1 MGAVWLESK
10 SSALRWRGGPRQAAP
25 HPRRRTLAGVSAPAI
40 SAHNLAR
47 SFGSTRALVDVSFE
61 VAEGTVC
68 ALLGRN
74 GAGKTTTVRIL
85 TTLLPADAGRAQV
98 AGFDVAEQA
107 PEVRTR
113 IGVTGQTATMDELLT
128 GAENLET
135 IGRFCHLGAATS
147 RRRARELLG
156 QFDLTD
162 AARQLVKHYSGGM
175 RRRLD
180 LAASL
185 IHNPEV
191 LFLDEPTTGLD
202 PISRAEMWTSIRTL
216 VSGGTTVLLTTQYLD
231 EADRLADTIVVIDRG
246 LVVAEGSP
254 EQLKA
259 SIGRPFVRVTLP
271 DADPAA
277 LEQVRRLL
285 GEGAEVR
292 GRSVSAPAGDG
303 LATLDQVVV
312 RLRDLGVP
320 VHEAGLEHPSLDEVF
335 SAVTDHSSPAAAPAA
350 EDVG

>member
-1 MGAVWLESK
+1 
-10 SSALRWRGGPRQAAP
+10 
-25 HPRRRTLAGVSAPAI
+25 
-40 SAHNLAR
+40 
-47 SFGSTRALVDVSFE
+47 
-61 VAEGTVC
+61 
-68 ALLGRN
+68 
-74 GAGKTTTVRIL
+74 
-85 TTLLPADAGRAQV
+85 
-98 AGFDVAEQA
+98 
-107 PEVRTR
+107 
-113 IGVTGQTATMDELLT
+113 MDELLT
-128 GAENLET
+128 GVENLET

-147 RRRARELLG
+147 RRRARALLE
-156 QFDLTD
+156 QFDLVD
-162 AARQLVKHYSGGM
+162 AANQLVKRYSGGM

-185 IHNPEV
+185 IHEPEV

-202 PISRAEMWTSIRTL
+202 PVSRAEMWTSIRSL

-246 LVVAEGSP
+246 LVVAEGTP

-277 LEQVRRLL
+277 LEQVKRLL
-285 GEGAEVR
+285 GAGAEVS

-312 RLRDLGVP
+312 RLRELGVP
-320 VHEAGLEHPSLDEVF
+320 VHEVGLEHPSLDEVF
-335 SAVTDHSSPAAAPAA
+335 SAVTDHSHHPGVPPVSA
-350 EDVG
+350 EGDGA

>member
-1 MGAVWLESK
+1 MSV
-10 SSALRWRGGPRQAAP
+10 
-25 HPRRRTLAGVSAPAI
+25 PAI
-40 SAHNLAR
+40 SAHHLVR
-47 SFGSTRALVDVSFE
+47 SFGSTHALVDVSFE
-61 VAEGTVC
+61 VAAGTVC

-85 TTLLPADAGRAQV
+85 TTLLPADGGRAQV
-98 AGFDVAEQA
+98 AGFDVSSHADQ
-107 PEVRTR
+107 VRTR

-147 RRRARELLG
+147 RRRARELLD
-156 QFDLTD
+156 QFDLID
-162 AARQLVKHYSGGM
+162 ARKQLVKRYSGGM

-185 IHNPEV
+185 IHEPEV

-202 PISRAEMWTSIRTL
+202 PVGRAEMWASIRSL

-246 LVVAEGSP
+246 LVVAEGTP

-271 DADPAA
+271 EADAAT
-277 LEQVRRLL
+277 LEQVGRLL
-285 GEGAEVR
+285 GDEAEVS
-292 GRSVSAPAGDG
+292 GRSVSAPARDG

-312 RLRDLGVP
+312 QLRKLGVP
-320 VHEAGLEHPSLDEVF
+320 VHEVGLEHPSLDEVF
-335 SAVTDHSSPAAAPAA
+335 STVTDHSGHPGGPVTAT
-350 EDVG
+350 EGGT

>member
-1 MGAVWLESK
+1 M
-10 SSALRWRGGPRQAAP
+10 
-25 HPRRRTLAGVSAPAI
+25 
-40 SAHNLAR
+40 
-47 SFGSTRALVDVSFE
+47 
-61 VAEGTVC
+61 
-68 ALLGRN
+68 
-74 GAGKTTTVRIL
+74 
-85 TTLLPADAGRAQV
+85 
-98 AGFDVAEQA
+98 
-107 PEVRTR
+107 
-113 IGVTGQTATMDELLT
+113 
-128 GAENLET
+128 
-135 IGRFCHLGAATS
+135 
-147 RRRARELLG
+147 
-156 QFDLTD
+156 
-162 AARQLVKHYSGGM
+162 KHYSGGM

>member
-1 MGAVWLESK
+1 MASG
-10 SSALRWRGGPRQAAP
+10 RGIDPAAG
-25 HPRRRTLAGVSAPAI
+25 TLLGVTGAPAI
-40 SAHNLAR
+40 AAEHLAR
-47 SFGSTRALVDVSFE
+47 SFGSTRALVDVSFAVE
-61 VAEGTVC
+61 AGTVC

-74 GAGKTTTVRIL
+74 GAGKTTSVRIL
-85 TTLLPADAGRAQV
+85 TTLLPADVGRARV
-98 AGFDVAEQA
+98 AGFDVTDQA
-107 PEVRTR
+107 TEVRTR

-147 RRRARELLG
+147 RRRSRALLE
-156 QFDLTD
+156 QFDLVD
-162 AARQLVKHYSGGM
+162 AGNQLVKRYSGGM

-185 IHNPEV
+185 IHEPEV

-202 PISRAEMWTSIRTL
+202 PVSRAEMWTSIRSL

-246 LVVAEGSP
+246 LVVAEGTP

-259 SIGRPFVRVTLP
+259 SIGRPFVRVTLTE
-271 DADPAA
+271 ADPAA
-277 LEQVRRLL
+277 LEQVGRLL

-292 GRSVSAPAGDG
+292 GRSVSAPASDG

-320 VHEAGLEHPSLDEVF
+320 VHEVGLEHPSLDEVF
-335 SAVTDHSSPAAAPAA
+335 SAVTDHSHHPGAHPATA
-350 EDVG
+350 EGGGA

>member
-1 MGAVWLESK
+1 
-10 SSALRWRGGPRQAAP
+10 
-25 HPRRRTLAGVSAPAI
+25 VSAPAI

-47 SFGSTRALVDVSFE
+47 SFGSTKALVDVSLD
-61 VAEGTVC
+61 VAAGSVC

-85 TTLLPADAGRAQV
+85 TTLLAADAGRAQV
-98 AGFDVAEQA
+98 AGFDIDSQA
-107 PEVRTR
+107 ALVRTR

-147 RRRARELLG
+147 RRRARELLE
-156 QFDLTD
+156 QFDLV
-162 AARQLVKHYSGGM
+162 AAGRQLVKRYSGGM

-185 IHNPEV
+185 IHEPEV

-202 PISRAEMWTSIRTL
+202 PVGRAEMWTSIRNL

-246 LVVAEGSP
+246 LVVAEGTP

-259 SIGRPFVRVTLP
+259 SIGRPFIRVTLP
-271 DADPAA
+271 EADAAA
-277 LEQVRRLL
+277 LERVGRLL
-285 GEGAEVR
+285 GAEAEVS
-292 GRSVSAPAGDG
+292 GRSVSAPAPDG
-303 LATLDQVVV
+303 LTTLGEVVAQLG
-312 RLRDLGVP
+312 RLGVP
-320 VHEAGLEHPSLDEVF
+320 IHEVGLEYPSLDEVF
-335 SAVTDHSSPAAAPAA
+335 SKVTDRSGNSPLPAAAA
-350 EDVG
+350 EGVA

>member
-1 MGAVWLESK
+1 MTTPS
-10 SSALRWRGGPRQAAP
+10 
-25 HPRRRTLAGVSAPAI
+25 I
-40 SAHNLAR
+40 SARNLAR
-47 SFGSTRALVDVSFE
+47 SFGSTKALVDVSLD
-61 VAEGTVC
+61 VAAGSVC

-85 TTLLPADAGRAQV
+85 TTLLPADGGHARV
-98 AGFDVAEQA
+98 AGFDVHDQA
-107 PEVRTR
+107 NEVRAR

-128 GAENLET
+128 GFENLET

-147 RRRARELLG
+147 RRRARELLV
-156 QFDLTD
+156 QFDLVD
-162 AARQLVKHYSGGM
+162 AAKQLVKHYSGGM

-185 IHNPEV
+185 IHDPEV

-202 PISRAEMWTSIRTL
+202 PVSRAEMWTSIRSL
-216 VSGGTTVLLTTQYLD
+216 VAGGTTVLLTTQYLD

-246 LVVAEGSP
+246 LVVAEGTP

-259 SIGRPFVRVTLP
+259 SIGRPFVRVTLTE
-271 DADPAA
+271 ADPAA
-277 LEQVRRLL
+277 LEQVGRLL

-292 GRSVSAPAGDG
+292 GRSVSAPAIDG

-312 RLRDLGVP
+312 RLRDLGVH
-320 VHEAGLEHPSLDEVF
+320 VHEVGLEHPSLDEVF
-335 SAVTDHSSPAAAPAA
+335 STVTDHSHRPGVHSASA
-350 EDVG
+350 EGRGA

>member
-1 MGAVWLESK
+1 VTG
-10 SSALRWRGGPRQAAP
+10 
-25 HPRRRTLAGVSAPAI
+25 APAI
-40 SAHNLAR
+40 AAEHLAR
-47 SFGSTRALVDVSFE
+47 SFGSTRALVDVSFAVE
-61 VAEGTVC
+61 AGTVC

-74 GAGKTTTVRIL
+74 GAGKTTSVRIL
-85 TTLLPADAGRAQV
+85 TTLLPADAGRARV

-107 PEVRTR
+107 TAVRSR

-128 GAENLET
+128 GVENLET

-147 RRRARELLG
+147 RRRARALLE
-156 QFDLTD
+156 QFDLVD
-162 AARQLVKHYSGGM
+162 AANQLVKRYSGGM

-185 IHNPEV
+185 IHEPEV

-202 PISRAEMWTSIRTL
+202 PVSRAEMWTSIRSL

-246 LVVAEGSP
+246 LVVAEGTP

-277 LEQVRRLL
+277 LEQVKRLL
-285 GEGAEVR
+285 GAGAEVS

-312 RLRDLGVP
+312 RLRELGVP
-320 VHEAGLEHPSLDEVF
+320 VHEVGLEHPSLDEVF
-335 SAVTDHSSPAAAPAA
+335 SAVTDHSHHPGVPPVSA
-350 EDVG
+350 EGDGA